1 MNINKIKIDEDENNN
16 EIMNLIKEF
25 NNSND
30 SIDYNFNK
38 SKRIFNQLIS
48 AYAG

>member
-1 MNINKIKIDEDENNN
+1 
-16 EIMNLIKEF
+16 MNLIKDAV
-25 NNSND
+25 SNGD
-30 SIDYNFNK
+30 IDYNFNK